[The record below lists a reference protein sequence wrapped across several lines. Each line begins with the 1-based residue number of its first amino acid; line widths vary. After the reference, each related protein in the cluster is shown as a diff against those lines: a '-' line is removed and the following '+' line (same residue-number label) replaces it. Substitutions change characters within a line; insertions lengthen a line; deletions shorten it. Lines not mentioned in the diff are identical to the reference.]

1 MTLKFFKCVD
11 DATKDFTKQSGYIFN
26 ELSKDVNKSAAF
38 CNAFKQLSNKF
49 IISCFTDNME
59 TPNIIKRFD
68 RKEKEKLELALI
80 AHTLIKY
87 AQK

>member
-1 MTLKFFKCVD
+1 MKSITIEQDKNNK
-11 DATKDFTKQSGYIFN
+11 N
-26 ELSKDVNKSAAF
+26 E
-38 CNAFKQLSNKF
+38 F
-49 IISCFTDNME
+49 IVSCFTDNME

-87 AQK
+87 MQK

>member
-1 MTLKFFKCVD
+1 MPMITNTYPFLQNMKSITIEQDKNN
-11 DATKDFTKQSGYIFN
+11 KN
-26 ELSKDVNKSAAF
+26 E
-38 CNAFKQLSNKF
+38 F
-49 IISCFTDNME
+49 IVSCFTDNME

-87 AQK
+87 MQK

>member
-1 MTLKFFKCVD
+1 MITNTYPFLQNMKSITIEQDKNN
-11 DATKDFTKQSGYIFN
+11 KN
-26 ELSKDVNKSAAF
+26 E
-38 CNAFKQLSNKF
+38 F
-49 IISCFTDNME
+49 IVSCFTDNME

-87 AQK
+87 MQK